1 MIRDGISADDS
12 VTIII
17 RHGGDE
23 PEESDNK
30 ESSE

>member
-23 PEESDNK
+23 PEGSDD
-30 ESSE
+30 ETASE